1 MFLHDSV
8 RSLYLSL
15 KTRVS
20 PRSSVAASKVN
31 MGSHL
36 SGASG
41 FGFTFLLLGFGPV
54 MWIETLV
61 RVRERLTINV
71 DDNVLFLSLGKI
83 YRTDYIY
90 IFIYMCQNEHICVL
104 YTDIHSY
111 IYIYVHSD
119 SSDTTIAIVEELILD

>member
-1 MFLHDSV
+1 M
-8 RSLYLSL
+8 
-15 KTRVS
+15 
-20 PRSSVAASKVN
+20 AASKVN

-54 MWIETLV
+54 MWIETFV

-104 YTDIHSY
+104 YIDIHSY
-111 IYIYVHSD
+111 IYIRSF
-119 SSDTTIAIVEELILD
+119 

>member
-71 DDNVLFLSLGKI
+71 DDNLLFLSLGKI

-90 IFIYMCQNEHICVL
+90 I
-104 YTDIHSY
+104 
-111 IYIYVHSD
+111 
-119 SSDTTIAIVEELILD
+119 